1 MFNQSR
7 RKIILTIMA
16 SITLMFAVTLAV
28 ILLVSFREIRERN
41 QTTLE
46 HYVASYTLKQTTSTN
61 KSQSLNDTVPKE
73 DKTDLQLATFY
84 AVALREDGTVLRVD
98 NAGKS
103 LFTEEELVKLAKQLI
118 SENKTEGQTA
128 TLSYMIANKDGYM
141 LVAFMDNTVSE
152 GGLKTMLRNV
162 VAVGSIAIILLF
174 VISIYLSKQIIK
186 PLAENDQKQKQ
197 FISDASHEL
206 KTPLAVISANAEMLA
221 KEIGPNEWL
230 SNIQYENQRMDDLV
244 KQLLHLS
251 RAENAE
257 VVMEKVDL
265 SRIVTGEALAFESLA
280 FEQGKALQY
289 DVKENIQITGNQ
301 SQLTQLTSILIDN
314 AIRHATGNE
323 IDLELSQQGY
333 TVILSVENEGKTI
346 SLEDQHHLFDRFY
359 QVDKVRNS
367 EGHHYG
373 LGLSIAKAI
382 TQNHGGNIEV
392 SCHNNKIKFK
402 VTLFQKFNI
411 FQSSFNKSSV

>member
-1 MFNQSR
+1 
-7 RKIILTIMA
+7 MA
-16 SITLMFAVTLAV
+16 SITLIFAVTLAV

-46 HYVASYTLKQTTSTN
+46 HYVASYTLNQTTSTN

-103 LFTEEELVKLAKQLI
+103 LFTEELVKLAKQLI

-128 TLSYMIANKDGYM
+128 TLSYMIASKNGYT

-162 VAVGSIAIILLF
+162 VVVGSIAIILLF

-244 KQLLHLS
+244 KQLLH
-251 RAENAE
+251 
-257 VVMEKVDL
+257 
-265 SRIVTGEALAFESLA
+265 
-280 FEQGKALQY
+280 
-289 DVKENIQITGNQ
+289 
-301 SQLTQLTSILIDN
+301 
-314 AIRHATGNE
+314 
-323 IDLELSQQGY
+323 
-333 TVILSVENEGKTI
+333 
-346 SLEDQHHLFDRFY
+346 
-359 QVDKVRNS
+359 
-367 EGHHYG
+367 
-373 LGLSIAKAI
+373 
-382 TQNHGGNIEV
+382 
-392 SCHNNKIKFK
+392 
-402 VTLFQKFNI
+402 
-411 FQSSFNKSSV
+411 

>member
-7 RKIILTIMA
+7 RKIVLTIMA
-16 SITLMFAVTLAV
+16 SITLIFAVTLAV

-103 LFTEEELVKLAKQLI
+103 LFTEELVKLAKQLI

-162 VAVGSIAIILLF
+162 VVVGAIAIILLF

-251 RAENAE
+251 HAENAE

-265 SRIVTGEALAFESLA
+265 SRIVTGEVLAFESLA
-280 FEQGKALQY
+280 FEQGKVLQY

-301 SQLTQLTSILIDN
+301 SQLAQLTSILIDN
-314 AIRHATGNE
+314 AIRHSTWNE
-323 IDLELSQQGY
+323 IDLELSQQGH

-346 SLEDQHHLFDRFY
+346 SLEDQQHLFDRFY

>member
-1 MFNQSR
+1 MFNQTR
-7 RKIILTIMA
+7 RKIILTIMC

-41 QTTLE
+41 QSTLE
-46 HYVASYTLKQTTSTN
+46 HYVESYTLNTTASIDTSQTIN
-61 KSQSLNDTVPKE
+61 NTVVKE
-73 DKTDLQLATFY
+73 DKTEFQLATFY
-84 AVALREDGTVLRVD
+84 AVALRDNGVVLKVD

-118 SENKTEGQTA
+118 GDNKTEGQTA
-128 TLSYMIANKDGYM
+128 TLSYMIANKNGYT

-152 GGLKTMLRNV
+152 GGLRTMLRNV
-162 VAVGSIAIILLF
+162 VIVGSVAFVMLFIIS
-174 VISIYLSKQIIK
+174 VYLSKQIIK

-244 KQLLHLS
+244 KQLLVLS
-251 RAENAE
+251 RAENTE

-265 SRIVTGEALAFESLA
+265 SRIVIGEVLAFESLA
-280 FEQGKALQY
+280 FEQRKTLQSN
-289 DVKENIQITGNQ
+289 VMENIHTTGNR
-301 SQLTQLTSILIDN
+301 TQLAQLISILIDN
-314 AIRHATGNE
+314 AIHHATGNE
-323 IDLELSQQGY
+323 IDLELSQQGH
-333 TVILSVENEGKTI
+333 TIILSVENEGEMI
-346 SLEDQHHLFDRFY
+346 SVEDQKHLFDRFY

-373 LGLSIAKAI
+373 LGLSIAKVI
-382 TQNHGGNIEV
+382 TQKHGGNIEV
-392 SCHNNKIKFK
+392 SCQNNKIKFK
-402 VTLFQKFNI
+402 VTLFAK
-411 FQSSFNKSSV
+411 V

>member
-1 MFNQSR
+1 MC
-7 RKIILTIMA
+7 

-41 QTTLE
+41 QSTLE
-46 HYVASYTLKQTTSTN
+46 HYVESYTLNTTANIDT
-61 KSQSLNDTVPKE
+61 SQNNTVVKE
-73 DKTDLQLATFY
+73 DKTEFQLATFY
-84 AVALREDGTVLRVD
+84 AVALRDNGVVLKVD

-118 SENKTEGQTA
+118 GDNKTEGQTA
-128 TLSYMIANKDGYM
+128 TLSYMIANKNGYT

-152 GGLKTMLRNV
+152 GGLRTMLRNV
-162 VAVGSIAIILLF
+162 VIVGSVAFVMLFIIS
-174 VISIYLSKQIIK
+174 VYLSKQIIK

-244 KQLLHLS
+244 KQLLVLS
-251 RAENAE
+251 RAENTE

-265 SRIVTGEALAFESLA
+265 SRIVIGEVLAFESLA
-280 FEQGKALQY
+280 FEQRKTLQSN
-289 DVKENIQITGNQ
+289 VMENIHTTGNR
-301 SQLTQLTSILIDN
+301 TQLAQLISILIDN
-314 AIRHATGNE
+314 AIHHATGNE
-323 IDLELSQQGY
+323 IDLELSQQGH
-333 TVILSVENEGKTI
+333 TIILSVENEGEMI
-346 SLEDQHHLFDRFY
+346 SVEDQKHLFDRFY

-373 LGLSIAKAI
+373 LGLSIAKVI
-382 TQNHGGNIEV
+382 TQKHGGNIEV
-392 SCHNNKIKFK
+392 SCQNNKIKFK
-402 VTLFQKFNI
+402 VTLFAK
-411 FQSSFNKSSV
+411 V